1 MLKIKKITVKPT
13 NVYDITVPE
22 TKCFFANDILV
33 HNCLEILLPTK
44 PFQRVDPIRK
54 LIRVKKEKV
63 NEFMKN
69 KSTDIINIRKI
80 K

>member
-1 MLKIKKITVKPT
+1 M
-13 NVYDITVPE
+13 
-22 TKCFFANDILV
+22 
-33 HNCLEILLPTK
+33 PTK